1 MRERLILSAIL
12 IVCGALTGLAAADGA
27 RRRLRL
33 LGRLTEAVRLL
44 RVRMLERAEPLRSA
58 LERTEEATFGEIA
71 RAMDDLTDASAAW
84 RRVREKL
91 TRRGGTLDCLTESDL
106 AALTELFDGL
116 GRSGRAEQRLL
127 LDAALE
133 ALKHAQTDAR
143 SQMER
148 ANRLYPS
155 VGLLVAAT
163 AVVLLL

>member
-1 MRERLILSAIL
+1 MRGRLILSAIL
-12 IVCGALTGLAAADGA
+12 IACGALTGLAAADGA
-27 RRRLRL
+27 RRRLRI

-58 LERTEEATFGEIA
+58 LERTEEETFGEIA
-71 RAMDDLTDASAAW
+71 RTMDDLTDASAAW

-91 TRRGGTLDCLTESDL
+91 TRRGSVLDCLTENDC
-106 AALTELFDGL
+106 AALTELFDSL
-116 GRSGRAEQRLL
+116 GQSGRAEQKLL

-133 ALKHAQTDAR
+133 ALKRAQMDAR
-143 SQMER
+143 AQMER
-148 ANRLYPS
+148 ANRLYPA

>member
-1 MRERLILSAIL
+1 
-12 IVCGALTGLAAADGA
+12 
-27 RRRLRL
+27 
-33 LGRLTEAVRLL
+33 
-44 RVRMLERAEPLRSA
+44 
-58 LERTEEATFGEIA
+58 
-71 RAMDDLTDASAAW
+71 MDDLTDASAAW

-91 TRRGGTLDCLTESDL
+91 TRRGGALDCLTESDL

-116 GRSGRAEQRLL
+116 GRSGQAEQRLL

-143 SQMER
+143 AQMER

>member
-1 MRERLILSAIL
+1 MRGRLFLCAIL
-12 IVCGALTGLAAADGA
+12 IVCGALTGAAAADGR
-27 RRRLRL
+27 RRRLRT

-44 RVRMLERAEPLRSA
+44 CVRMLERAEPLRSA
-58 LERTEEATFGEIA
+58 LERTGEETFGEIA

-91 TRRGGTLDCLTESDL
+91 TRRGGALDCLTESDL

-116 GRSGRAEQRLL
+116 GRSGQAEQRLL

-143 SQMER
+143 AQMER

>member
-1 MRERLILSAIL
+1 MRGRLFLCAIL
-12 IVCGALTGLAAADGA
+12 IVCGALTGVAAADGA

-84 RRVREKL
+84 RRVRENL
-91 TRRGGTLDCLTESDL
+91 TRRGGALDCLTESDL

-116 GRSGRAEQRLL
+116 GRSGRAEQELL
-127 LDAALE
+127 LNAALE
-133 ALKHAQTDAR
+133 DLKRAQTDAR
-143 SQMER
+143 AQMER
-148 ANRLYPS
+148 ASRLYPAA
-155 VGLLVAAT
+155 GLLVAAA